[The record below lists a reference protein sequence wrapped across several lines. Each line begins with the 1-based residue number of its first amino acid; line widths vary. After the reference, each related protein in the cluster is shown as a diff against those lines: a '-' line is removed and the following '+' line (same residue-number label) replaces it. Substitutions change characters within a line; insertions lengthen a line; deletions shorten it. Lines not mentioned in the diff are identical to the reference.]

1 MSSNHPTAAGNLL
14 MLQKRN
20 NTDRSKQR
28 SVNFKITTN
37 HFAPPKLGLA
47 QTTTSSFHRLGL
59 NSKLAGN
66 HSFVDGGSHETVF
79 KVSSNVNISELL
91 RSKEPP
97 TKNYLSETTARRLKR
112 FDSSTRA
119 QTITPSEQTG
129 FGATRYQ
136 ESGERRSKTGLG
148 NYQSQIAQTLNTT
161 AGGALFK
168 ISKTIL
174 HTYPSDSQ
182 CE

>member
-1 MSSNHPTAAGNLL
+1 MSSNPTAAGNLL

-20 NTDRSKQR
+20 TERSKQR

-37 HFAPPKLGLA
+37 HYAPPKLGLA

-59 NSKLAGN
+59 NSKLASN
-66 HSFVDGGSHETVF
+66 HSFVDGGHETVF
-79 KVSSNVNISELL
+79 KVSSNVNISEIL
-91 RSKEPP
+91 RRKEPP
-97 TKNYLSETTARRLKR
+97 TMHYLSETTARRLKR
-112 FDSSTRA
+112 FDSSTKA
-119 QTITPSEQTG
+119 QTITTSDKTG

-148 NYQSQIAQTLNTT
+148 NYQSSMAQTLNTT

-174 HTYPSDSQ
+174 LN
-182 CE
+182 